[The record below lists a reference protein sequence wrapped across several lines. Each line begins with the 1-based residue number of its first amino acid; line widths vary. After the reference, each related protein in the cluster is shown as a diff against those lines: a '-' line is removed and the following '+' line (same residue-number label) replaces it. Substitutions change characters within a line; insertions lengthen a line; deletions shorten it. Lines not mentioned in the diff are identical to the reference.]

1 MREIAENS
9 ARGDRA
15 SRDLVRWSSK
25 EEVEDHGQGE
35 AVTLYLAR
43 HSRLPV
49 FLDLLE
55 SYGGPWSSR
64 VGHDTFTWLLL
75 AFLAVT
81 LAAGWAAW
89 LVWHG
94 SKIGG
99 VLTLALLPVEAVFWF
114 GFALPIPVLL
124 GLVRVV
130 LLIAGWR
137 ALGAQI

>member
-1 MREIAENS
+1 M
-9 ARGDRA
+9 
-15 SRDLVRWSSK
+15 
-25 EEVEDHGQGE
+25 
-35 AVTLYLAR
+35 TLYLAR

-49 FLDLLE
+49 FLDLFG
-55 SYGGPWSSR
+55 SFGGPWSSR

-99 VLTLALLPVEAVFWF
+99 VLTLALSPIEAVFWF